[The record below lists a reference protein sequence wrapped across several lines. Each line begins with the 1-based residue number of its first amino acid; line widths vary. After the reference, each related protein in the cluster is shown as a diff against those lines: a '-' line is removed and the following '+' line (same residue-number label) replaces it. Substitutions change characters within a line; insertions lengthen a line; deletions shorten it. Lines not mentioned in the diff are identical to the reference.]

1 MEFYM
6 LLVEGKR
13 PSRFKTITEVRVDI
27 EKAMVAEERTR
38 LEKQWV
44 EKLKK
49 KTFVRVF

>member
-1 MEFYM
+1 M
-6 LLVEGKR
+6 LVEDKR
-13 PSRFKTITEVRVDI
+13 PARFKPLSDVRVQI
-27 EKAMVAEERTR
+27 EKDLQAQERTR

>member
-1 MEFYM
+1 MEFY
-6 LLVEGKR
+6 LLLLEDKR
-13 PSRFKTITEVRVDI
+13 PARFKTITEVREQI

-44 EKLKK
+44 ERLKK